1 MKPYRKLLLPLLLLG
16 IALLCT
22 SCFSLLPPLEP
33 LSPDDTREVFH
44 YRITSP
50 PFSYIPAPGISE
62 DPDSIED
69 LRIYIRGKAILVST
83 VRENLPLYKG
93 ALDLLVRTNCY
104 RGEEKSLATHQQP
117 SPLLTYLFENE
128 IRFSPIPLD
137 NFVALQKEDDVICI
151 HFLKKDND
159 TPSLEFFLLPDGILL
174 YQSPENG
181 YYAST
186 TSVDVMQ
193 VNRII
198 NWK

>member
-1 MKPYRKLLLPLLLLG
+1 MKPYRKLLLPALLLG

-33 LSPDDTREVFH
+33 LSPDDTREGF
-44 YRITSP
+44 YDRITSP
-50 PFSYIPAPGISE
+50 PFSFLPTPALSE
-62 DPDSIED
+62 EPDATED
-69 LRIYIRGKAILVST
+69 LRIDIRGKAILVSK
-83 VRENLPLYKG
+83 VREDLPLYKG

-104 RGEEKSLATHQQP
+104 RGEEKSLATHPQT
-117 SPLLTYLFENE
+117 SPLLTHLFEKE
-128 IRFSPIPLD
+128 MFFSPIPL
-137 NFVALQKEDDVICI
+137 EDFIARQEEENVIRI
-151 HFLKKDND
+151 HFLMEGEDL
-159 TPSLEFFLLPDGILL
+159 PSLEFFLLPDGILL

-198 NWK
+198 DWK